1 MPENDEY
8 TTKEQAL
15 ADVAETKKIAAEF
28 SDVAGRLDH
37 ALARL
42 HKKRADKML
51 GYKSWRAFIE
61 HVQKTE
67 ALEKLT
73 GHKSGLKESQTR
85 PLPASAVPDV
95 AAKTREK
102 VKNGM
107 DVERAHAA
115 AVAEVAA
122 EHKLAKASLAEETPA
137 SSSAPSSEATAV
149 DKPEEVPISEGET
162 EAAASLQEASEALE
176 AETVAEAPSDSI
188 ATPEEPRKSADEK
201 WLMEAVEFLRSCPDM
216 VTLDALTL
224 DFPSIVQTITEDL
237 AGLVRMSA

>member
-1 MPENDEY
+1 
-8 TTKEQAL
+8 
-15 ADVAETKKIAAEF
+15 
-28 SDVAGRLDH
+28 
-37 ALARL
+37 
-42 HKKRADKML
+42 
-51 GYKSWRAFIE
+51 
-61 HVQKTE
+61 
-67 ALEKLT
+67 
-73 GHKSGLKESQTR
+73 
-85 PLPASAVPDV
+85 
-95 AAKTREK
+95 
-102 VKNGM
+102 
-107 DVERAHAA
+107 
-115 AVAEVAA
+115 
-122 EHKLAKASLAEETPA
+122 LAKASLAEETPA